1 MDAIRYAPAVLGAL
15 GWLVG
20 GNLILYRLA
29 RREELRWP
37 SFPPLRKLTNGEQW
51 LLAAFLMAALAG
63 FLLTVTLTEP

>member
-29 RREELRWP
+29 RREGLRWP
-37 SFPPLRKLTNGEQW
+37 SFPPLGKLTNGEQW
-51 LLAAFLMAALAG
+51 LLAAFLVAALAG